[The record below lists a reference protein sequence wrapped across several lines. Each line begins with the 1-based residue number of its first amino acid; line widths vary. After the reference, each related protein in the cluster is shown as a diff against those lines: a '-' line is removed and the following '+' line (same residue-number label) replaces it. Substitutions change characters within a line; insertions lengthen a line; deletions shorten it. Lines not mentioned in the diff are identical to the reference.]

1 MVERKGIR
9 ERERERERDGEK
21 GREGRREREEEACT
35 ICYSLGLIWFLRGG
49 GLGRMPWAFMY
60 ATNCSGISARVSR
73 ACNKND

>member
-1 MVERKGIR
+1 MVESKGIR
-9 ERERERERDGEK
+9 ERERARDGEK
-21 GREGRREREEEACT
+21 GREEDVCT

-73 ACNKND
+73 ACDKND